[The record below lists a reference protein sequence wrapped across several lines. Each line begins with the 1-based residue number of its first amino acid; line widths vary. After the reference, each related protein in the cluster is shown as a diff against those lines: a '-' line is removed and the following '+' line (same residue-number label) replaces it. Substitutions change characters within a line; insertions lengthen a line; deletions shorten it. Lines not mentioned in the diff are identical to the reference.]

1 MVDLNSQYL
10 RYKQELDSAISSV
23 LNSSV
28 FIGGEEVESFSN
40 QLRDYIGVNH
50 VITCGNGTDAL
61 QLALMAL
68 DLPKGSEVITAG
80 FSYAA
85 VAEVCMLLGLKP
97 VFADVDINTFNINPL
112 EIEKQISPLTKAI
125 VPVHLFGQSCDME
138 VITAIAEKH
147 NLFVI
152 EDNAQSI
159 GSDFIFSDGRT
170 MKSGSIGHISTTS
183 FFPSKNLGCY
193 GDGGAVLTNNHELAI
208 KIKMLANHGQ
218 SKKYHHDA
226 IGINSRLDALQA
238 SILKVKL
245 SVLDGFIEERRKVA
259 SRYNSA
265 FEGIESIR
273 IPYKDKKSTHVYHQ
287 YTLQVYGLN
296 IMEIREKL
304 NEKGI
309 PSMVYYPMPLYK
321 QKTYRSELHLPVT
334 EALCDSVLSLPM
346 GTDMTDEQI
355 EFITNQFKEI
365 INHK

>member
-1 MVDLNSQYL
+1 
-10 RYKQELDSAISSV
+10 
-23 LNSSV
+23 
-28 FIGGEEVESFSN
+28 
-40 QLRDYIGVNH
+40 
-50 VITCGNGTDAL
+50 L

-68 DLPKGSEVITAG
+68 DLPNGSEVITAG

-85 VAEVCMLLGLKP
+85 VAEVCLLLGLKP

-147 NLFVI
+147 NLYVI
-152 EDNAQSI
+152 EDNAQSF
-159 GSDFIFSDGRT
+159 GADFIFSDGRI

-193 GDGGAVLTNNHELAI
+193 GDGGAVFTNNDELAK

-218 SKKYHHDA
+218 EKKYHHEV
-226 IGINSRLDALQA
+226 IGINSRLDAIQA
-238 SILKVKL
+238 AVLKVKL
-245 SVLDGFIEERRKVA
+245 TVLEGFIEERQKVA
-259 SRYNSA
+259 TKYDLA
-265 FEGIESIR
+265 FAGIDSIR

-287 YTLQVYGLN
+287 YTLQLYDLN
-296 IMEIREKL
+296 ITEIQEKL
-304 NEKGI
+304 KEKGI

-321 QKTYRSELHLPVT
+321 QNAYRSELHLPVT
-334 EALCDSVLSLPM
+334 EALCDSVLSLPI

-365 INHK
+365 IYHK